1 MSDKNVSVFEM
12 SGVSVLAGNAAQLSQ
27 ALGMKDDN
35 KLYVNAQYWISPE
48 TRNKIKIK
56 LPGKLLSFTLIQLF
70 FKVMINGMVQSKI
83 IAILR
88 LSCLLSIEILL
99 F

>member
-1 MSDKNVSVFEM
+1 MSDKNVSVFKM

-48 TRNKIKIK
+48 TRNT
-56 LPGKLLSFTLIQLF
+56 PGVGDNF
-70 FKVMINGMVQSKI
+70 F
-83 IAILR
+83 A
-88 LSCLLSIEILL
+88 
-99 F
+99 